1 MMKWIDTPPVWLLLA
16 LVVTWYLA
24 ALQPAIGFGIWAE
37 LIGGVLFFAGI
48 AIVLV
53 AAFEFRRAQT
63 TIVPHEDARVLIT
76 GGLYRYSRNP
86 IYLGDALILAGL
98 ILRWDAVLAVPVLPL
113 FVFLIQ
119 RRFILPEEARL
130 AAAFPSAFESYRAST
145 RRWI

>member
-1 MMKWIDTPPVWLLLA
+1 
-16 LVVTWYLA
+16 
-24 ALQPAIGFGIWAE
+24 
-37 LIGGVLFFAGI
+37 
-48 AIVLV
+48 
-53 AAFEFRRAQT
+53 
-63 TIVPHEDARVLIT
+63 VLIT

-130 AAAFPSAFESYRAST
+130 AAAFPSAFESFRAST